1 MLLKKASGTVLFSQ
15 WLVAILVGLVLSLT
29 VPAALAKALSREET
43 EQLWEQLLRDERYE
57 AIFFSSRYSSPS
69 VSDFT
74 KEKELS
80 VRDARESYLWGLL
93 SPISGGGGWHIDGK
107 LEAEV
112 AIQDG
117 LLQLYSKAT
126 SKWSP
131 GFLIIWEAGYD
142 PKQYPQWEFRII
154 LRGASNRRQ
163 IQKLKS
169 VFLSP
174 GDVLPTFDEKGHS
187 IKELVGQRVPRGE
200 IRYDAARHVAVM
212 QILGVHRPISVE
224 IPLAQPLSPAQE
236 RGR

>member
-1 MLLKKASGTVLFSQ
+1 VVG
-15 WLVAILVGLVLSLT
+15 VATANTLSKED
-29 VPAALAKALSREET
+29 A
-43 EQLWEQLLRDERYE
+43 EQLWEQLVMDERYE
-57 AIFFSSRYSSPS
+57 AMFFSSSSPS

-74 KEKELS
+74 KERELS
-80 VRDARESYLWGLL
+80 VRDARESYMWGLL
-93 SPISGGGGWHIDGK
+93 GALSGGGGWHIDGH

-142 PKQYPQWEFRII
+142 PKQYPQWEFRLI
-154 LRGASNRRQ
+154 LRDALKRQ
-163 IQKLKS
+163 RIQTLKS
-169 VFLSP
+169 VFLSS

-200 IRYDAARHVAVM
+200 LRYDAASQMAVIK
-212 QILGVHRPISVE
+212 ILGVHNPMSVE
-224 IPLAQPLSPAQE
+224 VPVFQPPGPAQKK
-236 RGR
+236 GR

>member
-1 MLLKKASGTVLFSQ
+1 MSRARWLL
-15 WLVAILVGLVLSLT
+15 AILAAVVLLLT
-29 VPAALAKALSREET
+29 VQDVLAKALSREEV

-69 VSDFT
+69 VSDFS
-74 KEKELS
+74 KERELS

-112 AIQDG
+112 AIQDV

-131 GFLIIWEAGYD
+131 GFAFIWMPGYD
-142 PKQYPQWEFRII
+142 PEKYPLWEFRLI
-154 LRGASNRRQ
+154 LRNPLDRRQ
-163 IQKLKS
+163 IQALKS

-174 GDVLPTFDEKGHS
+174 GDVLPTFDERGHS

-200 IRYDAARHVAVM
+200 LRYDAAR
-212 QILGVHRPISVE
+212 
-224 IPLAQPLSPAQE
+224 
-236 RGR
+236 